1 MQRPTLLEG
10 IIVALVISLIISP
23 LGFMLRLWLGG
34 GMGGK
39 AWIVMIAYAYIVY
52 LLMQSPRPVGRT
64 LLAGLSALA
73 LLGSLALET
82 RWIVLAAM
90 TLIAGIRACA
100 YSQGLL
106 SAFLHGSLCLCGFG
120 TALWAYWQSGSLLLA
135 TWSFFLLQALFVWI
149 PSRLRSP
156 ASASQEEVDGED
168 GFRKA
173 HQAAQQALAR
183 LHTRT
188 VA

>member
-10 IIVALVISLIISP
+10 IVVALIISLMISP

-34 GMGGK
+34 GMGAK

-52 LLMQSPRPVGRT
+52 LLIQSPRPAGRT

-82 RWIVLAAM
+82 RGVVLAAM
-90 TLIAGIRACA
+90 AVIAGVRACA

-106 SAFLHGSLCLCGFG
+106 SACLHGSLCLCGFG

-156 ASASQEEVDGED
+156 ASTTQEEVDGGD
-168 GFRKA
+168 SFRKA

-183 LHTRT
+183 LHTQS